1 MTHELKTW
9 PEYFQ
14 AVMDGTKTF
23 EIRANDR
30 DFKVGDILSLREW
43 CPRRES
49 FTGFRLERQVT
60 YLTDWDQ
67 KPGNVV
73 MAIEPVR

>member
-1 MTHELKTW
+1 MTHDLKIW

-14 AVMDGTKTF
+14 AVQDGRKTF

-30 DFKVGDILSLREW
+30 NYLVGHILRLREW
-43 CPRRES
+43 CPRRECY
-49 FTGFRLERQVT
+49 TGAKVERVVT
-60 YLTDWDQ
+60 YITDWEQ

-73 MAIEPVR
+73 MAMMPC